1 LEYFFWIAP
10 YNAKEYLS
18 VNVIVVN
25 DNAHVNGG
33 AAKVAI
39 QEAVGLADRGHSI
52 YFVCAVQPIAE
63 ELVHSNI
70 TIVCSKQYDLL
81 SNPNQL
87 EAFIQGW
94 WNTKAARLVDQ
105 LLSDLDRTNTIIH
118 LHVWTRALSAST
130 VKAALTSEIR
140 VICTLHD
147 FSLACPT
154 ATFFNHPR
162 QRICHLRPLSPACV
176 LTHCDTRNYTQ
187 KLWRVGRQFIQ
198 RQIGQAPAGIEH
210 VIVHSKLAAEVMQQ
224 YLAPGC
230 TIHNLPVYIESTH
243 SPPAHPEAHDTFIYL
258 GRLVREKGVLLAA
271 RSAAAENIP
280 LTFVGSGP
288 LAEQIRAVYPK
299 ARITGWVDH
308 ATSVGYLRTA
318 RALIFPSL
326 WYETL
331 GLVVLEAAAHGI
343 PSLVPDTSAAR
354 EIVLDGVTGLHFKSG
369 DEADLRAKMKQLQD
383 ADLVRVLGR
392 AAHDHFWSSNY
403 SSLEAHLCSLE
414 GIYRKV
420 LATERTE
427 DKILV
432 TTLEAQ
438 SVR

>member
-1 LEYFFWIAP
+1 
-10 YNAKEYLS
+10 

-39 QEAVGLADRGHSI
+39 QEAVGLADRGHHI
-52 YFVCAVQPIAE
+52 YFVCAVRPIADA
-63 ELVHSNI
+63 LIHSNI
-70 TIVCSKQYDLL
+70 TFVCSQQHDLL

-94 WNTKAARLVDQ
+94 WNTKAARIVGQ

-118 LHVWTRALSAST
+118 LHVWTRALSAS
-130 VKAALTSEIR
+130 VVRAALTSDIP

-162 QRICHLRPLSPACV
+162 QQICHLRPLSPACL
-176 LTHCDTRNYTQ
+176 LTNCDTRNYAQ

-198 RQIGQAPAGIEH
+198 QQIGHAPAGIEQ
-210 VIVHSKLAAEVMQQ
+210 VIVHSALAGEVMQH
-224 YLAPGC
+224 YLPSNC
-230 TIHNLPVYIESTH
+230 TIHNLPVYIESTR
-243 SPPAHPEAHDTFIYL
+243 SPPAHPEAHDTFVYL

-288 LAEQIRAVYPK
+288 LSEQIRAAYPE
-299 ARITGWVDH
+299 ACITGWVDH
-308 ATSVGYLRTA
+308 ATSVKYLRTA

-369 DEADLRAKMKQLQD
+369 DDADLRAKMKQLQD
-383 ADLVRVLGR
+383 GDLVRALGR
-392 AAHDHFWSSNY
+392 AAYDHFWSSNY
-403 SSLEAHLCSLE
+403 SSLDAHLSSLE
-414 GIYRKV
+414 EIYRKV
-420 LATERTE
+420 LAHERTE
-427 DKILV
+427 GKILV
-432 TTLEAQ
+432 SPLEVQ

>member
-1 LEYFFWIAP
+1 M
-10 YNAKEYLS
+10 
-18 VNVIVVN
+18 NVIVVN

-39 QEAVGLADRGHSI
+39 QEAVGLANRGHSI

-63 ELVHSNI
+63 ELVYSNI
-70 TIVCSKQYDLL
+70 TIVCSQQHDLL

-94 WNTKAARLVDQ
+94 WNTKAARLVRQ
-105 LLSDLDRTNTIIH
+105 LLNDLDRANTIIH

-130 VKAALTSEIR
+130 VKAALTSGIP

-154 ATFFNHPR
+154 ATFFNHPS
-162 QRICHLRPLSPACV
+162 QQICHLRPLSAACL
-176 LTHCDTRNYTQ
+176 LTNCDTRNYTQ

-198 RQIGQAPAGIEH
+198 LQIGRAPAEIEH
-210 VIVHSKLAAEVMQQ
+210 VIVHSELAGAVMER

-230 TIHNLPVYIESTH
+230 MIHNLPIYIESTH
-243 SPPAHPEAHDTFIYL
+243 SPPAHPEAHDTFVYL

-288 LAEQIRAVYPK
+288 LAEQIHAVYPK
-299 ARITGWVDH
+299 ACITGWVDH
-308 ATSVGYLRTA
+308 AASVEHLRTA

-354 EIVLDGVTGLHFKSG
+354 EIVLNGVTGLHFRSG

-383 ADLVRVLGR
+383 ADLVRALGR
-392 AAHDHFWSSNY
+392 AAYDHFWSSNY
-403 SSLEAHLCSLE
+403 SSLESHLCSLE

-420 LATERTE
+420 LALERTE
-427 DKILV
+427 DQILASP
-432 TTLEAQ
+432 LEVQ
-438 SVR
+438 SVQ